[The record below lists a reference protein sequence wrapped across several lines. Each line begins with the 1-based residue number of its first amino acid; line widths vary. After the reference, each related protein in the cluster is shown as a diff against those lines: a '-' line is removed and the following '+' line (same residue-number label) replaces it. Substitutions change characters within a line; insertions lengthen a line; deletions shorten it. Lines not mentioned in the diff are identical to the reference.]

1 MTHITKY
8 LHFPKKKITHIKRDC
23 PKSHFISKNSS
34 IASCHLL
41 RGSTPKGGGSLKNDF
56 LDSPLFLLKKN
67 KGAYLPMITQ
77 EKPMTE
83 SFPLGKHFPPKNY
96 FRIIRKGQFS
106 ITVRIRNACS

>member
-1 MTHITKY
+1 MSKGTVPKVILFQKTPPS
-8 LHFPKKKITHIKRDC
+8 LRATSFFPY
-23 PKSHFISKNSS
+23 
-34 IASCHLL
+34 L
-41 RGSTPKGGGSLKNDF
+41 RGSTPNGGGSLKNDF

-77 EKPMTE
+77 EKPMME